1 MPGNIQEKS
10 FDDVS
15 PELIEK
21 IETKAEE
28 VLTDDEII
36 IEVEKILDSTS
47 NDGWEQFITH
57 Y

>member
-1 MPGNIQEKS
+1 MPGNTKAKS
-10 FDDVS
+10 FENDPSDLV
-15 PELIEK
+15 EK

-36 IEVEKILDSTS
+36 REVENILDSTS

>member
-1 MPGNIQEKS
+1 VPGNTKAKS
-10 FDDVS
+10 FENDPSDLV
-15 PELIEK
+15 EK

-36 IEVEKILDSTS
+36 REVENILDSTS